1 MSDKNFASKVDRL
14 IEEIDSAAVANGEE
28 LSWLEISSAVYEK
41 MFNEPAP
48 RFEYDLPDK
57 VKTDVLLECLEMQKP
72 ISEFSEVEFLQL
84 QYRIAF
90 GETLT
95 YDFMGLRKE
104 KELIAALRESLKTGK
119 PYELPNNVK
128 RLLDQGVD
136 F

>member
-14 IEEIDSAAVANGEE
+14 IEEIDSAAIAGGQE

-48 RFEYDLPDK
+48 HFEYDLPDK

-128 RLLDQGVD
+128 RLLDQGVV

>member
-1 MSDKNFASKVDRL
+1 
-14 IEEIDSAAVANGEE
+14 
-28 LSWLEISSAVYEK
+28 

-57 VKTDVLLECLEMQKP
+57 VKTDVLLECLERQKP
-72 ISEFSEVEFLQL
+72 ISELSGIDFLQL

-128 RLLDQGVD
+128 RLLDQGVV

>member
-14 IEEIDSAAVANGEE
+14 IEEIDSAAIAGGQE

>member
-14 IEEIDSAAVANGEE
+14 IEEIDSAAIAGGQE

-48 RFEYDLPDK
+48 HFEYDLPDK

-72 ISEFSEVEFLQL
+72 ISELSGIDFLQL

-128 RLLDQGVD
+128 RLLEQGVD